1 MSEEPFAESAP
12 DGPPEAAPNPGAT
25 SDPKEEAF
33 YAAVLRRILRNLW
46 VLACLLVV
54 PAAVRYGWRAAAGFA
69 VGAAASWLSF
79 RSLAQGAEGLADRIV
94 QAHSRERGGVVIG
107 RFLLRY
113 LLVGVV
119 AYGLFKSSA
128 EAFRGFLW
136 GLTVSVGAMLVEAVY
151 EGYLAWRHPN

>member
-1 MSEEPFAESAP
+1 MAESPP
-12 DGPPEAAPNPGAT
+12 DRPFEPAANPDPT
-25 SDPKEEAF
+25 PDPKEEAF
-33 YAAVLRRILRNLW
+33 YDAVLRRILRNLW
-46 VLACLLVV
+46 VLTCVVVV

-69 VGAAASWLSF
+69 AGALASWLSF
-79 RSLAQGAEGLADRIV
+79 RSLAQGAQGLADRIV
-94 QAHSRERGGVVIG
+94 KAHSKERGAVVIS

-119 AYGLFKSSA
+119 AYGIFKSSA

-136 GLTVSVGAMLVEAVY
+136 GLTMPVGAMLVEAVY